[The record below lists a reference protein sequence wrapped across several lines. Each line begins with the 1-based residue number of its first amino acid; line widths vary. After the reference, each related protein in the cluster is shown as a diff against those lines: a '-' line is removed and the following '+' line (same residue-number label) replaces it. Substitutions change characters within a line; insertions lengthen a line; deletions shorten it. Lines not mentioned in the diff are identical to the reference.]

1 MSVLPVL
8 DIGMPSAILIGTST
22 NAVEVIVDLGFFMNH
37 KQNFKLLATSLAVI
51 TLAGCASLQPEA
63 LQDAAIVQQA
73 KAVKDQQASAVE
85 PINGPL
91 TLEEA
96 IARAIKYNAERQ
108 VRILEEAMAYGTL
121 DLANFDML
129 PKLMANAGYRNRD
142 TDLLTNLRAGPN
154 SPIIPGSTIS
164 SARQA
169 TTTDLSFTWSLLDFG
184 QSYYA
189 AKQSGDRVLIA
200 TERRRKALHNLVQDV
215 RTAYWRVVAAEK
227 LGQSIR
233 DTMAEAESALK
244 ASESA
249 EASAMRSPLEPLRF
263 QRQLLENL
271 RMLELVEHEL
281 SSARVELSTLAA
293 LPAGSNFSVVEPQ
306 AQINTQWL
314 DMNPA
319 DMELQAVVNNPDM
332 RESLYNARIARD
344 EAKKAIVKMF
354 PGVSFSYGTKTTND
368 EYIVNQRW
376 NEAGAQISFNLL
388 GVLSA
393 PTAKRLADMG
403 ISMADQRQ
411 VATQMAV
418 ISQVHIARLN
428 YANAAKQYMRADK
441 IAKVDGRMAEVVTAR
456 AKAESQSRQ
465 ESVAQQT
472 ASILSALRRY
482 QALSN
487 AQAAASRL
495 QATLGL
501 EPAVQAAQTMPLPE
515 VVQAV
520 QQSLKTWEAAE
531 LPKLPAGLSW

>member
-1 MSVLPVL
+1 M
-8 DIGMPSAILIGTST
+8 
-22 NAVEVIVDLGFFMNH
+22 
-37 KQNFKLLATSLAVI
+37 KQRLKISKSLAVASVTMAI
-51 TLAGCASLQPEA
+51 TGCANFQPEA
-63 LQDAAIVQQA
+63 LQHAAIVQQA
-73 KAVKDQQASAVE
+73 KVVKDQQAGSVE
-85 PINGPL
+85 SINGPL

-129 PKLMANAGYRNRD
+129 PKLMANAGYRDRD
-142 TDLLTNLRAGPN
+142 SDLLTKLRTVGSAGNPTPTN
-154 SPIIPGSTIS
+154 TIS

-215 RTAYWRVVAAEK
+215 RTVYWRVVAAEK

-281 SSARVELSTLAA
+281 SSARIELSTLAA
-293 LPAGSNFSVVEPQ
+293 LPAGSKFTVVEPQ
-306 AQINTQWL
+306 AQINTKWL

-319 DMELQAVVNNPDM
+319 EMELQAVVNNPDM
-332 RESLYNARIARD
+332 RESMYNARIARD

-354 PGVSFSYGTKTTND
+354 PGVSFSYGTRITND

-388 GVLSA
+388 GVLSV

-501 EPAVQAAQTMPLPE
+501 EPAVQAAQNMSLSE
-515 VVQAV
+515 VMQAV

>member
-1 MSVLPVL
+1 
-8 DIGMPSAILIGTST
+8 
-22 NAVEVIVDLGFFMNH
+22 MNH
-37 KQNFKLLATSLAVI
+37 KNNCKLLATSLAVL
-51 TLAGCASLQPEA
+51 TLAGCANLKPEA
-63 LQDAAIVQQA
+63 LQDADIVQQA
-73 KAVKDQQASAVE
+73 KAVKAQQAKTVE
-85 PINGPL
+85 PISGPL
-91 TLEEA
+91 SLEEA

-108 VRILEEAMAYGTL
+108 VRLMEEAMAYGTL

-129 PKLMANAGYRNRD
+129 PKLMANAGYRSRD
-142 TDLLTNLRAGPN
+142 SDLLTNLRAGPN
-154 SPIIPGSTIS
+154 SAIVPGTTLS
-164 SARQA
+164 SERSA

-227 LGQSIR
+227 LGQTVR
-233 DTMAEAESALK
+233 DTMQEAEAVLK
-244 ASESA
+244 ASEAA
-249 EASAMRSPLEPLRF
+249 ESSAMRSPMEPLRF

-271 RMLELVEHEL
+271 RLLELVEHEL

-293 LPAGSNFSVVEPQ
+293 LPAGSNFTVVEPP
-306 AQINTQWL
+306 AQIKTQWL
-314 DMNPA
+314 DMKPA
-319 DMELQAVVNNPDM
+319 DLELQAVVSNPDM
-332 RESLYNARIARD
+332 RESLYNARMARD
-344 EAKKAIVKMF
+344 EAKKAMLKMF
-354 PGVSFSYGTKTTND
+354 PGVSFSYGARTTDD

-376 NEAGAQISFNLL
+376 NEVGAQISFNLL

-393 PTAKRLADMG
+393 PTAKRMADMG

-418 ISQVHIARLN
+418 ISQVHIARLH
-428 YANAAKQYMRADK
+428 YANAAKQYLRADK
-441 IAKVDGRMAEVVTAR
+441 IARVDSRLAEVVSAR
-456 AKAESQSRQ
+456 AKAESQARQ
-465 ESVAQQT
+465 DSVSQQT

-501 EPAVQAAQTMPLPE
+501 EPAVLAAQTMPLPE

-520 QQSLKTWEAAE
+520 QQSLKTWEAGE
-531 LPKLPAGLSW
+531 LPKLPAGLAW

>member
-1 MSVLPVL
+1 
-8 DIGMPSAILIGTST
+8 
-22 NAVEVIVDLGFFMNH
+22 MNH
-37 KQNFKLLATSLAVI
+37 KQNFKLLATSLAVF
-51 TLAGCASLQPEA
+51 TLAGCANLKPEA
-63 LQDAAIVQQA
+63 LQDADIVKQA
-73 KAVKDQQASAVE
+73 QTVKGKQTAAVE
-85 PINGPL
+85 AINGPL
-91 TLEEA
+91 SLEEA
-96 IARAIKYNAERQ
+96 IARAVKYNAERQ
-108 VRILEEAMAYGTL
+108 VRIMEEAMAYGTL

-129 PKLMANAGYRNRD
+129 PKFMANAGYRSRD
-142 TDLLTNLRAGPN
+142 SDLLTKLRTVGTIGDPTPSN
-154 SPIIPGSTIS
+154 TIS

-189 AKQSGDRVLIA
+189 AKQSGDRVMIA

-227 LGQSIR
+227 LGQSVR
-233 DTMAEAESALK
+233 DTMQEAEAALK
-244 ASESA
+244 GSEAA
-249 EASAMRSPLEPLRF
+249 ESSAMRSPMEPLRF

-281 SSARVELSTLAA
+281 SSARVELATLAA
-293 LPAGSNFSVVEPQ
+293 LPSGSNFTVVEPQ
-306 AQINTQWL
+306 AQINTKWL

-344 EAKKAIVKMF
+344 EAKRAMLKMF
-354 PGVSFSYGTKTTND
+354 PGITFSYGNRTTND

-376 NEAGAQISFNLL
+376 NEAGAQISFNLM
-388 GVLSA
+388 GILSA

-441 IAKVDGRMAEVVTAR
+441 IARVDSRMAEVVNAR

-465 ESVAQQT
+465 DSVAQQT

-501 EPAVQAAQTMPLPE
+501 EPVVMAAEGKPLPE

-520 QQSLKTWEAAE
+520 QQSLKNWEAGE

>member
-1 MSVLPVL
+1 MRKSLNPF
-8 DIGMPSAILIGTST
+8 
-22 NAVEVIVDLGFFMNH
+22 N
-37 KQNFKLLATSLAVI
+37 KLATSLAVI
-51 TLAGCASLQPEA
+51 VLTGCANLQPES
-63 LQDAAIVQQA
+63 LQNSVIVEQA
-73 KAVKDQQASAVE
+73 KTVKAQQSMAVE
-85 PINGPL
+85 PVNGPL

-108 VRILEEAMAYGTL
+108 VRIMEEAMAYGTL

-129 PKLMANAGYRNRD
+129 PKFMANAGYRSRD
-142 TDLLTNLRAGPN
+142 SDLLTNLRAGPN
-154 SPIIPGSTIS
+154 SPITPGSTLS
-164 SARQA
+164 SSRQA

-189 AKQSGDRVLIA
+189 AKQSGDRVMIA

-215 RTAYWRVVAAEK
+215 RTTYWRVVAAEK
-227 LGQSIR
+227 LGQSVR
-233 DTMAEAESALK
+233 DTMQEAEAALK
-244 ASESA
+244 GSEAA
-249 EASAMRSPLEPLRF
+249 ESSAMRSPMEPLRF

-281 SSARVELSTLAA
+281 SSARVELATLAA
-293 LPAGSNFSVVEPQ
+293 LPSGSNFTVVEPQ
-306 AQINTQWL
+306 AQINTKWL
-314 DMNPA
+314 HMKPA

-344 EAKKAIVKMF
+344 EAKRVMLKMF
-354 PGVSFSYGTKTTND
+354 PGITFSYGNRTTND

-376 NEAGAQISFNLL
+376 NEVGAQISFNLM
-388 GVLSA
+388 GIMSA
-393 PTAKRLADMG
+393 PIAKRLADMG
-403 ISMADQRQ
+403 IAMANQRQ

-441 IAKVDGRMAEVVTAR
+441 IARVDNRMAEVVSAR

-465 ESVAQQT
+465 DSVAQQT

-501 EPAVQAAQTMPLPE
+501 EPVVQAAEGKPLAE

-520 QQSLKTWEAAE
+520 KQSLKTWEAGE

>member
-1 MSVLPVL
+1 
-8 DIGMPSAILIGTST
+8 
-22 NAVEVIVDLGFFMNH
+22 
-37 KQNFKLLATSLAVI
+37 
-51 TLAGCASLQPEA
+51 
-63 LQDAAIVQQA
+63 
-73 KAVKDQQASAVE
+73 
-85 PINGPL
+85 
-91 TLEEA
+91 
-96 IARAIKYNAERQ
+96 
-108 VRILEEAMAYGTL
+108 
-121 DLANFDML
+121 
-129 PKLMANAGYRNRD
+129 
-142 TDLLTNLRAGPN
+142 
-154 SPIIPGSTIS
+154 
-164 SARQA
+164 
-169 TTTDLSFTWSLLDFG
+169 
-184 QSYYA
+184 
-189 AKQSGDRVLIA
+189 
-200 TERRRKALHNLVQDV
+200 
-215 RTAYWRVVAAEK
+215 
-227 LGQSIR
+227 
-233 DTMAEAESALK
+233 
-244 ASESA
+244 
-249 EASAMRSPLEPLRF
+249 
-263 QRQLLENL
+263 
-271 RMLELVEHEL
+271 MLELVEHEL
-281 SSARVELSTLAA
+281 SSARVELATLAA
-293 LPAGSNFSVVEPQ
+293 LPSGSNFTVVEPQ
-306 AQINTQWL
+306 AQVNTKWL

-344 EAKKAIVKMF
+344 EAKKAITKMF
-354 PGVSFSYGTKTTND
+354 PGVSFSYGTKGTND

-388 GVLSA
+388 GILSA

-441 IAKVDGRMAEVVTAR
+441 IARVDNRMAEVVASR

-501 EPAVQAAQTMPLPE
+501 EPVLQAAEGKPLPE

-520 QQSLKTWEAAE
+520 QQSLKTWEAGE

>member
-1 MSVLPVL
+1 
-8 DIGMPSAILIGTST
+8 
-22 NAVEVIVDLGFFMNH
+22 MNH
-37 KQNFKLLATSLAVI
+37 KQNFKLLATSLAVF
-51 TLAGCASLQPEA
+51 TLAGCANLKPET
-63 LQDAAIVQQA
+63 LQDADLVQQA
-73 KAVKDQQASAVE
+73 KAVKVKQDSVVE

-91 TLEEA
+91 SLEEA
-96 IARAIKYNAERQ
+96 IARSIKYNAERQ
-108 VRILEEAMAYGTL
+108 VRIMEEAMAYGTL

-129 PKLMANAGYRNRD
+129 PKLVANAGYRSRD

-154 SPIIPGSTIS
+154 SPITPGSTIS
-164 SARQA
+164 SSRQA

-184 QSYYA
+184 QSYYT

-227 LGQSIR
+227 LGQSVR
-233 DTMAEAESALK
+233 DTIQEAEAALNGSEAAES
-244 ASESA
+244 
-249 EASAMRSPLEPLRF
+249 SAMRSPLEPLRF

-281 SSARVELSTLAA
+281 SSARIELATLAA
-293 LPAGSNFSVVEPQ
+293 LPAGSNFTVVEPQ
-306 AQINTQWL
+306 TQINTKWL
-314 DMNPA
+314 DINPA

-332 RESLYNARIARD
+332 RESLYNARVASD
-344 EAKKAIVKMF
+344 EAKKAITKMF
-354 PGVSFSYGTKTTND
+354 PGVSFSYGTKGTND
-368 EYIVNQRW
+368 EYIVNQHW

-388 GVLSA
+388 GILSA

-403 ISMADQRQ
+403 IAMADQRQ

-441 IAKVDGRMAEVVTAR
+441 IARVDNRMAEVVTAR

-465 ESVAQQT
+465 DSVAQQT

-501 EPAVQAAQTMPLPE
+501 EPVVMSAEGKPLPE

-520 QQSLKTWEAAE
+520 QQSLKNWEAGE

>member
-1 MSVLPVL
+1 M
-8 DIGMPSAILIGTST
+8 
-22 NAVEVIVDLGFFMNH
+22 
-37 KQNFKLLATSLAVI
+37 
-51 TLAGCASLQPEA
+51 
-63 LQDAAIVQQA
+63 
-73 KAVKDQQASAVE
+73 
-85 PINGPL
+85 
-91 TLEEA
+91 
-96 IARAIKYNAERQ
+96 
-108 VRILEEAMAYGTL
+108 
-121 DLANFDML
+121 
-129 PKLMANAGYRNRD
+129 
-142 TDLLTNLRAGPN
+142 
-154 SPIIPGSTIS
+154 
-164 SARQA
+164 
-169 TTTDLSFTWSLLDFG
+169 
-184 QSYYA
+184 
-189 AKQSGDRVLIA
+189 LIA

-227 LGQSIR
+227 LGQSVR
-233 DTMAEAESALK
+233 DTMQEAEAALK
-244 ASESA
+244 GSEAA
-249 EASAMRSPLEPLRF
+249 ESSAMRSPMEPLRF

-281 SSARVELSTLAA
+281 SSARVELATLAA
-293 LPAGSNFSVVEPQ
+293 LPSGSNFTVVEPQ
-306 AQINTQWL
+306 AQINTKWL
-314 DMNPA
+314 EMNPA

-332 RESLYNARIARD
+332 RESLYNARIAHD
-344 EAKKAIVKMF
+344 EAKKAMLKMF
-354 PGVSFSYGTKTTND
+354 PGISFSYGNKTTND

-376 NEAGAQISFNLL
+376 NEAGAQISFNLM
-388 GVLSA
+388 GILSA
-393 PTAKRLADMG
+393 PIAKRLADMG

-441 IAKVDGRMAEVVTAR
+441 IARVDNRMAEVVASR

-501 EPAVQAAQTMPLPE
+501 EPVLQAAEGKPLPE

-520 QQSLKTWEAAE
+520 QQSLKTWEAGE

>member
-1 MSVLPVL
+1 MTLVEFNDASHIKMNTLA
-8 DIGMPSAILIGTST
+8 IFMTNHSAW
-22 NAVEVIVDLGFFMNH
+22 
-37 KQNFKLLATSLAVI
+37 FKTLAVASAVMVM
-51 TLAGCASLQPEA
+51 AGCANFQPEA
-63 LQDAAIVQQA
+63 LQDADIAQQA
-73 KAVKDQQASAVE
+73 KAIHGQQSSSME
-85 PINGPL
+85 PIQGPL

-96 IARAIKYNAERQ
+96 IARAVKYNAERQ
-108 VRILEEAMAYGTL
+108 VRIMEEAMAHGTL
-121 DLANFDML
+121 DMANFDLL
-129 PKLMANAGYRNRD
+129 PKLIANAGYRARD
-142 TDLLTNLRAGPN
+142 SDLLTNLRAGPN
-154 SPIIPGSTIS
+154 SPITPGTSIS

-184 QSYYA
+184 QSYYN

-200 TERRRKALHNLVQDV
+200 TERRRKALHNLVQEV
-215 RTAYWRVVAAEK
+215 RTAYWRVVASER

-233 DTMAEAESALK
+233 DTIREAEETLN
-244 ASESA
+244 ASEAA
-249 EASAMRSPLEPLRF
+249 ELSAMRSPLEPLRF

-281 SSARVELSTLAA
+281 SSARVELATLAA
-293 LPAGSNFSVVEPQ
+293 LPAGSDFTVVEPQ
-306 AQINTQWL
+306 AQVNTKWL
-314 DMNPA
+314 DVSPG
-319 DMELQAVVNNPDM
+319 DMELQAVLNNPDM

-354 PGVSFSYGTKTTND
+354 PGLSFSYGAKATTD
-368 EYIVNQRW
+368 DYIVNQRW

-388 GVLSA
+388 GLLGA
-393 PTAKRLADMG
+393 PTAKRLAEMG
-403 ISMADQRQ
+403 VSMADQRQ

-428 YANAAKQYMRADK
+428 YANAAKQYVRADK
-441 IAKVDGRMAEVVTAR
+441 IAKVDSRMTEVVSAR
-456 AKAESQSRQ
+456 AKAESQSQQ
-465 ESVAQQT
+465 EKVAQQT

-501 EPAVQAAQTMPLPE
+501 EPAVAAAQTMPLPE

-520 QQSLKTWEAAE
+520 DHSLKTWEAGE
-531 LPKLPAGLSW
+531 LPKLPAGLTW

>member
-1 MSVLPVL
+1 
-8 DIGMPSAILIGTST
+8 
-22 NAVEVIVDLGFFMNH
+22 MNH
-37 KQNFKLLATSLAVI
+37 KQNFKLLATSLAVF
-51 TLAGCASLQPEA
+51 TLAGCANLKPEA
-63 LQDAAIVQQA
+63 LQDADIVKQA
-73 KAVKDQQASAVE
+73 QTVKGKQTAAVE
-85 PINGPL
+85 AINGPL

-96 IARAIKYNAERQ
+96 IARAIKFNAERQ
-108 VRILEEAMAYGTL
+108 VRIMEEAMAYGTL

-129 PKLMANAGYRNRD
+129 PKLMANAGYRSRD
-142 TDLLTNLRAGPN
+142 SDLLTNLRAGPN
-154 SPIIPGSTIS
+154 SPITPGSTLS
-164 SARQA
+164 SSRQA

-227 LGQSIR
+227 LGQSVR
-233 DTMAEAESALK
+233 DTMQEAEAALK
-244 ASESA
+244 GSEAA
-249 EASAMRSPLEPLRF
+249 ESSAMRSPLDSLRF

-281 SSARVELSTLAA
+281 SSARVELATLAA
-293 LPAGSNFSVVEPQ
+293 LPSGSNFTVVEPQ
-306 AQINTQWL
+306 AQINTKWL

-344 EAKKAIVKMF
+344 EAKKAMLKMF
-354 PGVSFSYGTKTTND
+354 PGISFSYGNKTTND

-376 NEAGAQISFNLL
+376 NEAGAQISFNLM
-388 GVLSA
+388 GILSA
-393 PTAKRLADMG
+393 PIAKRLADMG

-441 IAKVDGRMAEVVTAR
+441 IARVDNRMAEVVASR

-501 EPAVQAAQTMPLPE
+501 EPVLQAAEGKPLPE

-520 QQSLKTWEAAE
+520 QQSLKTWEAGE

>member
-1 MSVLPVL
+1 MRKLSATFKILGISATVLGV
-8 DIGMPSAILIGTST
+8 
-22 NAVEVIVDLGFFMNH
+22 
-37 KQNFKLLATSLAVI
+37 
-51 TLAGCASLQPEA
+51 AGCANLNLEA
-63 LQDAAIVQQA
+63 LQSTEIVQQA
-73 KAVKDQQASAVE
+73 KAVKNTRANEVE

-108 VRILEEAMAYGTL
+108 VRMLEEAMAYGAM
-121 DLANFDML
+121 DMANFDLL
-129 PKLMANAGYRNRD
+129 PKLMTNAGYRSRD

-154 SPIIPGSTIS
+154 SPIIPGSTLS

-215 RTAYWRVVAAEK
+215 RTTYWRVVAAEK
-227 LGQSIR
+227 LSQSIR
-233 DTMAEAESALK
+233 DTVAEAEAVLK

-271 RMLELVEHEL
+271 RMLEMVEHEL
-281 SSARVELSTLAA
+281 SSARVELASLAA
-293 LPAGSNFSVVEPQ
+293 LPPGTNLIVVEPQ
-306 AQINTQWL
+306 IQINTKWL
-314 DMNPA
+314 EINPA
-319 DMELQAVVNNPDM
+319 DMELQAMVNNPDM
-332 RESLYNARIARD
+332 RESMYNVRIARD

-354 PGVSFSYGTKTTND
+354 PGVSFSYGNKTTND

-388 GVLSA
+388 GLLTA
-393 PTAKRLADMG
+393 PTAKRLAELG
-403 ISMADQRQ
+403 VSTADQRQ
-411 VATQMAV
+411 VAAQMAV

-428 YANAAKQYMRADK
+428 YANASKQYERADK
-441 IAKVDGRMAEVVTAR
+441 IAKVDGRLAEVVTAR

-465 ESVAQQT
+465 DSVSQQT
-472 ASILSALRRY
+472 ASILSDLRRY

-487 AQAAASRL
+487 AQTAAARL

-501 EPAVQAAQTMPLPE
+501 EADVQAAEGKPLAE

-520 QQSLKTWEAAE
+520 KQSLKTWEAGE
-531 LPKLPAGLSW
+531 LPKLPAGVSW

>member
-1 MSVLPVL
+1 
-8 DIGMPSAILIGTST
+8 
-22 NAVEVIVDLGFFMNH
+22 MNH
-37 KQNFKLLATSLAVI
+37 KKNFKLLATSLAVF
-51 TLAGCASLQPEA
+51 TLAGCANLKPEA
-63 LQDAAIVQQA
+63 LQDADIVKQA
-73 KAVKDQQASAVE
+73 QTVKGKQTAAVE
-85 PINGPL
+85 AINGPL
-91 TLEEA
+91 SLEEA
-96 IARAIKYNAERQ
+96 IARAVKYNAERQ
-108 VRILEEAMAYGTL
+108 VRIMEEAMAYGTL

-129 PKLMANAGYRNRD
+129 PKFMANAGYRSRD
-142 TDLLTNLRAGPN
+142 SDLLTNLRAGPN
-154 SPIIPGSTIS
+154 SPITPGSTLS
-164 SARQA
+164 SSRQA

-189 AKQSGDRVLIA
+189 AKQSGDRVMIA

-227 LGQSIR
+227 LGQSVR
-233 DTMAEAESALK
+233 DTMQEAEAALK
-244 ASESA
+244 GSEAA
-249 EASAMRSPLEPLRF
+249 ESSAMRSPLEPLRF

-281 SSARVELSTLAA
+281 SSARVELATLAA
-293 LPAGSNFSVVEPQ
+293 LPSGSNFTVVEPQ
-306 AQINTQWL
+306 AQINTKWL

-344 EAKKAIVKMF
+344 EAKRAMLKMF
-354 PGVSFSYGTKTTND
+354 PGITFSYGNRTTND

-376 NEAGAQISFNLL
+376 NEAGAQISFNLM
-388 GVLSA
+388 GILSA

-441 IAKVDGRMAEVVTAR
+441 IARVDNRMAEVVTAR

-465 ESVAQQT
+465 DSVAQQT

-501 EPAVQAAQTMPLPE
+501 EPVVQAAEGKPLAE

-520 QQSLKTWEAAE
+520 QQSLKTWEAGE

>member
-1 MSVLPVL
+1 
-8 DIGMPSAILIGTST
+8 
-22 NAVEVIVDLGFFMNH
+22 MNH
-37 KQNFKLLATSLAVI
+37 KQNFKLLATTLAVI
-51 TLAGCASLQPEA
+51 TLAGCANLKPEA

-73 KAVKDQQASAVE
+73 KNVKEQQASAVE
-85 PINGPL
+85 PISGPL

-108 VRILEEAMAYGTL
+108 VRILEEAMAYGTM

-142 TDLLTNLRAGPN
+142 NDLLTRLRTVGT
-154 SPIIPGSTIS
+154 SGDPIPTNTIS

-233 DTMAEAESALK
+233 DTMSEAESALK

-293 LPAGSNFSVVEPQ
+293 LPAGSSFTVVEPQ
-306 AQINTQWL
+306 AQINTKWL

-354 PGVSFSYGTKTTND
+354 PGVSFSYGARTTND

-376 NEAGAQISFNLL
+376 NEVGAQLSFNLL

-501 EPAVQAAQTMPLPE
+501 EPAVQAAQSMPLPE

-520 QQSLKTWEAAE
+520 QKSLKTWEAAE

>member
-1 MSVLPVL
+1 
-8 DIGMPSAILIGTST
+8 
-22 NAVEVIVDLGFFMNH
+22 MNH
-37 KQNFKLLATSLAVI
+37 KKNFKLLATSLAVF
-51 TLAGCASLQPEA
+51 TLAGCANLKPEA
-63 LQDAAIVQQA
+63 LQDADIVKQA
-73 KAVKDQQASAVE
+73 QTVKGKQTAAVE
-85 PINGPL
+85 AINGPL
-91 TLEEA
+91 SLEEA
-96 IARAIKYNAERQ
+96 IARAVKYNAERQ
-108 VRILEEAMAYGTL
+108 VRIMEEAMAYGTL

-129 PKLMANAGYRNRD
+129 PKFMANAGYRSRD
-142 TDLLTNLRAGPN
+142 SDLLTNLRAGPN
-154 SPIIPGSTIS
+154 SPITPGSTLS
-164 SARQA
+164 SSRQA

-189 AKQSGDRVLIA
+189 AKQSGDRVMIA

-227 LGQSIR
+227 LGQSVR
-233 DTMAEAESALK
+233 DTMQEAEAALK
-244 ASESA
+244 GSEAA
-249 EASAMRSPLEPLRF
+249 ESSAMRSPLEPLRF

-281 SSARVELSTLAA
+281 SSARVELATLAA
-293 LPAGSNFSVVEPQ
+293 LPSGSNFTVVEPQ
-306 AQINTQWL
+306 AQINTKWL

-344 EAKKAIVKMF
+344 EAKRAMLKMF
-354 PGVSFSYGTKTTND
+354 PGITFSYGNRTTND

-376 NEAGAQISFNLL
+376 NEAGAQISFNLM
-388 GVLSA
+388 GILSA

-428 YANAAKQYMRADK
+428 YANAAKQYMRSDK
-441 IAKVDGRMAEVVTAR
+441 IARVDSRMAEVVTAR

-465 ESVAQQT
+465 DSVAQQT

-501 EPAVQAAQTMPLPE
+501 EPVVMAAEGKPLPE

-520 QQSLKTWEAAE
+520 QQSLKNWEAGE

>member
-1 MSVLPVL
+1 
-8 DIGMPSAILIGTST
+8 
-22 NAVEVIVDLGFFMNH
+22 MNH
-37 KQNFKLLATSLAVI
+37 KQNFKLLATTLAVI
-51 TLAGCASLQPEA
+51 TLAGCANLKPEA

-73 KAVKDQQASAVE
+73 KTVKEQQASAVE
-85 PINGPL
+85 PISGPL

-108 VRILEEAMAYGTL
+108 VRILEEAMAYGTM

-142 TDLLTNLRAGPN
+142 SDLLTNLRAGPN

-233 DTMAEAESALK
+233 DTMTEAESALK

-293 LPAGSNFSVVEPQ
+293 LPAGSSFTVVEPQ
-306 AQINTQWL
+306 AQINTKWL

-354 PGVSFSYGTKTTND
+354 PGVSFSYGARTTND

-376 NEAGAQISFNLL
+376 NEVGAQLSFNLL

-501 EPAVQAAQTMPLPE
+501 EPAVQAAQSMPLPE

-520 QQSLKTWEAAE
+520 QKSLKTWEAAE

>member
-1 MSVLPVL
+1 MRNLSATIKILGISATVL
-8 DIGMPSAILIGTST
+8 GM
-22 NAVEVIVDLGFFMNH
+22 
-37 KQNFKLLATSLAVI
+37 
-51 TLAGCASLQPEA
+51 AGCASLNLEA
-63 LQDAAIVQQA
+63 LKSTEIVRQA
-73 KAVKDQQASAVE
+73 KAVKDTRTNEVE

-96 IARAIKYNAERQ
+96 IARAVKYNAERQ
-108 VRILEEAMAYGTL
+108 VRMLEEAMAYGTM
-121 DLANFDML
+121 DMANFDLL
-129 PKLMANAGYRNRD
+129 PKLMTNAGYRSRD

-154 SPIIPGSTIS
+154 SPIIPGSTLS

-189 AKQSGDRVLIA
+189 AKQSGDRVQIA

-233 DTMAEAESALK
+233 DTVAEAEAVLK

-271 RMLELVEHEL
+271 RMLEMVEQEL
-281 SSARVELSTLAA
+281 SSARVELANLAA
-293 LPAGSNFSVVEPQ
+293 LPAGTNLVVVEPQ
-306 AQINTQWL
+306 SQINTKWL
-314 DMNPA
+314 DINPA
-319 DMELQAVVNNPDM
+319 DMELQAIVNNPDM

-344 EAKKAIVKMF
+344 EAKKAITKLF
-354 PGVSFSYGTKTTND
+354 PGISYSYGNKSTND

-376 NEAGAQISFNLL
+376 NEVGAQISFNLL
-388 GVLSA
+388 GLLSA
-393 PTAKRLADMG
+393 PTAQKLADMG
-403 ISMADQRQ
+403 VSIADQRQ

-428 YANAAKQYMRADK
+428 YANAAKQYMRAEK
-441 IAKVDGRMAEVVTAR
+441 IAKVDARLSEVITAR
-456 AKAESQSRQ
+456 AKAETQSRQ
-465 ESVAQQT
+465 DSVAQQT
-472 ASILSALRRY
+472 TSILSELRRY

-487 AQAAASRL
+487 AQAAAARL

-501 EPAVQAAQTMPLPE
+501 ESEVQVTDGKPLAD

-520 QQSLKTWEAAE
+520 TQSLKAWEAGE
-531 LPKLPAGLSW
+531 LPKLPAGLTW

>member
-1 MSVLPVL
+1 
-8 DIGMPSAILIGTST
+8 
-22 NAVEVIVDLGFFMNH
+22 MNH

-51 TLAGCASLQPEA
+51 TLAGCANLQPEA

-142 TDLLTNLRAGPN
+142 SDLLTKLRTVGASGDPTPTN
-154 SPIIPGSTIS
+154 TIS
-164 SARQA
+164 SARSA

-233 DTMAEAESALK
+233 DTMDEAEATLK

-293 LPAGSNFSVVEPQ
+293 LPAGSSFTVVEPQ
-306 AQINTQWL
+306 AQINTKWL

-354 PGVSFSYGTKTTND
+354 PGVSFSYGTRTTND

>member
-1 MSVLPVL
+1 
-8 DIGMPSAILIGTST
+8 
-22 NAVEVIVDLGFFMNH
+22 MNH
-37 KQNFKLLATSLAVI
+37 KQNFKLLATSLAVF
-51 TLAGCASLQPEA
+51 TLAGCANLKPEA
-63 LQDAAIVQQA
+63 LQDADIVKQA
-73 KAVKDQQASAVE
+73 QTVKGKQTAAVE
-85 PINGPL
+85 AINGPL
-91 TLEEA
+91 SLEEA
-96 IARAIKYNAERQ
+96 IARAVKYNAERQ
-108 VRILEEAMAYGTL
+108 VRIMEEAMAYGTL

-129 PKLMANAGYRNRD
+129 PKFMANAGYRSRD
-142 TDLLTNLRAGPN
+142 SDLLTNLRAGPN
-154 SPIIPGSTIS
+154 SPITPGSTLS
-164 SARQA
+164 SSRQA

-227 LGQSIR
+227 LGQSVR
-233 DTMAEAESALK
+233 DTMQEAEAALNGSEAAES
-244 ASESA
+244 
-249 EASAMRSPLEPLRF
+249 SAMRSPLEPLRF

-281 SSARVELSTLAA
+281 SSARIELATLAA
-293 LPAGSNFSVVEPQ
+293 LPAGSNFTVVEPQ
-306 AQINTQWL
+306 TQINTKWL
-314 DMNPA
+314 DINPA

-332 RESLYNARIARD
+332 RESLYNARVARD
-344 EAKKAIVKMF
+344 EAKKAITKMF
-354 PGVSFSYGTKTTND
+354 PGVSFSYGTKGTND

-388 GVLSA
+388 GILSA

-441 IAKVDGRMAEVVTAR
+441 IARVDSRMAEVVNAR

-465 ESVAQQT
+465 DSVAQQT

-501 EPAVQAAQTMPLPE
+501 EPVVQAAEGKPLAD

-520 QQSLKTWEAAE
+520 QQSLKTWEAGE

>member
-1 MSVLPVL
+1 
-8 DIGMPSAILIGTST
+8 
-22 NAVEVIVDLGFFMNH
+22 MNH
-37 KQNFKLLATSLAVI
+37 KKNFKLLATSLAVF
-51 TLAGCASLQPEA
+51 TLAGCATLKPKA
-63 LQDAAIVQQA
+63 LQDGDIAQQA
-73 KAVKDQQASAVE
+73 KAVKDQQASAID
-85 PINGPL
+85 PLNGPL
-91 TLEEA
+91 SLEEA

-108 VRILEEAMAYGTL
+108 VRIMEEAMAYGTL

-129 PKLMANAGYRNRD
+129 PKLMANAGYRSRD
-142 TDLLTNLRAGPN
+142 SDLLTNLRAGPD
-154 SPIIPGSTIS
+154 SPITPGTVIS
-164 SARQA
+164 SARKAA
-169 TTTDLSFTWSLLDFG
+169 TADLSFTWSLLDFG

-233 DTMAEAESALK
+233 NTMQEAETALK
-244 ASESA
+244 ASEAA
-249 EASAMRSPLEPLRF
+249 ESSAMRSPLEPLRF

-281 SSARVELSTLAA
+281 SFARVELSTLAA
-293 LPAGSNFSVVEPQ
+293 LPSGSNFTVVEPQ
-306 AQINTQWL
+306 AQINTKWL

-319 DMELQAVVNNPDM
+319 DMELQAMVNNPDM

-344 EAKKAIVKMF
+344 EAKRAILKMF
-354 PGVSFSYGTKTTND
+354 PGLSFSYGAKVTDD

-376 NEAGAQISFNLL
+376 TEAGAQISFNLL
-388 GVLSA
+388 SILSA
-393 PTAKRLADMG
+393 PTSKRLADAG

-441 IAKVDGRMAEVVTAR
+441 IARVDNRMAEVVSAR
-456 AKAESQSRQ
+456 AQAESQSQQ

-501 EPAVQAAQTMPLPE
+501 EPVVLAAEGKPLAE

-520 QQSLKTWEAAE
+520 QQSLKNWEAAE

>member
-1 MSVLPVL
+1 
-8 DIGMPSAILIGTST
+8 
-22 NAVEVIVDLGFFMNH
+22 MNH
-37 KQNFKLLATSLAVI
+37 KQNFKLLATSLAVF
-51 TLAGCASLQPEA
+51 TLAGCANLKPEA
-63 LQDAAIVQQA
+63 LQDADIVKQA
-73 KAVKDQQASAVE
+73 QTVKGKQTAAVE
-85 PINGPL
+85 AINGPL
-91 TLEEA
+91 SLEEA
-96 IARAIKYNAERQ
+96 IARAVKYNAERQ
-108 VRILEEAMAYGTL
+108 VRIMEEAMAYGTL

-129 PKLMANAGYRNRD
+129 PKFMANAGYRSRD
-142 TDLLTNLRAGPN
+142 SDLLTNLRAGPN
-154 SPIIPGSTIS
+154 SPITPGSTLS
-164 SARQA
+164 SSRQA

-189 AKQSGDRVLIA
+189 AKQSGDRVMIA

-227 LGQSIR
+227 LGQSVR
-233 DTMAEAESALK
+233 DTMQEAEAALK
-244 ASESA
+244 GSEAA
-249 EASAMRSPLEPLRF
+249 ESSAMRSPMEPLRF

-281 SSARVELSTLAA
+281 SSARVELATLAA
-293 LPAGSNFSVVEPQ
+293 LPSGSNFTVVEPQ
-306 AQINTQWL
+306 AQINTKWL

-344 EAKKAIVKMF
+344 EAKRAMLKMF
-354 PGVSFSYGTKTTND
+354 PGITFSYGNRTTND

-376 NEAGAQISFNLL
+376 NEAGAQISFNLM
-388 GVLSA
+388 GILSA

-441 IAKVDGRMAEVVTAR
+441 IARVDSRMAEVVNAR

-465 ESVAQQT
+465 DSVAQQT

-501 EPAVQAAQTMPLPE
+501 EPVVMAAEGKPLPE

-520 QQSLKTWEAAE
+520 QQSLKNWEAGE

>member
-1 MSVLPVL
+1 
-8 DIGMPSAILIGTST
+8 
-22 NAVEVIVDLGFFMNH
+22 MNH
-37 KQNFKLLATSLAVI
+37 KQNFKLLATTLAVI
-51 TLAGCASLQPEA
+51 TLAGCANLKPEA

-73 KAVKDQQASAVE
+73 KNVKEQQASAVE
-85 PINGPL
+85 PISGPL

-108 VRILEEAMAYGTL
+108 VRILEEAMAYGTM

-142 TDLLTNLRAGPN
+142 NDLLTRLRTVGT
-154 SPIIPGSTIS
+154 SGDPIPTNTIS

-233 DTMAEAESALK
+233 DTMSEAESALK

-293 LPAGSNFSVVEPQ
+293 LPAGSSFTVVEPQ
-306 AQINTQWL
+306 AQINTKWL

-354 PGVSFSYGTKTTND
+354 PGVSFSYGARTTND

-376 NEAGAQISFNLL
+376 NEVGAQLSFNLL

-501 EPAVQAAQTMPLPE
+501 EPAVNAAQTMPLPE

-520 QQSLKTWEAAE
+520 QKSLKTWEAAE

>member
-1 MSVLPVL
+1 
-8 DIGMPSAILIGTST
+8 
-22 NAVEVIVDLGFFMNH
+22 MNH
-37 KQNFKLLATSLAVI
+37 KQNFKLLATSLAVF
-51 TLAGCASLQPEA
+51 TLAGCANLKPEA
-63 LQDAAIVQQA
+63 LQDADIVKQA
-73 KAVKDQQASAVE
+73 QTVKGKQTAAVE
-85 PINGPL
+85 AINGPL
-91 TLEEA
+91 SLEEA
-96 IARAIKYNAERQ
+96 IARAVKYNAERQ
-108 VRILEEAMAYGTL
+108 VRIMEEAMAYGTL

-129 PKLMANAGYRNRD
+129 PKFMANAGYRSRD
-142 TDLLTNLRAGPN
+142 SDLLTNLRAGPN
-154 SPIIPGSTIS
+154 SPITPGSTLS
-164 SARQA
+164 SSRQA

-189 AKQSGDRVLIA
+189 AKQSGDRVMIA

-227 LGQSIR
+227 LGQSVR
-233 DTMAEAESALK
+233 DTMQEAEAALK
-244 ASESA
+244 GSEAA
-249 EASAMRSPLEPLRF
+249 ESSAMRSPMEPLRF

-281 SSARVELSTLAA
+281 SSARVELATLAA
-293 LPAGSNFSVVEPQ
+293 LPSGSNFTVVEPQ
-306 AQINTQWL
+306 ALINTKWL

-344 EAKKAIVKMF
+344 EAKRAMLKMF
-354 PGVSFSYGTKTTND
+354 PGITFSYGNRTTND

-376 NEAGAQISFNLL
+376 NEAGAQISFNLM
-388 GVLSA
+388 GILSA

-441 IAKVDGRMAEVVTAR
+441 IARVDSRMAEVVNAR

-465 ESVAQQT
+465 DSVAQQT

-501 EPAVQAAQTMPLPE
+501 EPVVMAAEGKPLPE

-520 QQSLKTWEAAE
+520 QQSLKNWEAGE

>member
-1 MSVLPVL
+1 
-8 DIGMPSAILIGTST
+8 
-22 NAVEVIVDLGFFMNH
+22 
-37 KQNFKLLATSLAVI
+37 
-51 TLAGCASLQPEA
+51 
-63 LQDAAIVQQA
+63 
-73 KAVKDQQASAVE
+73 
-85 PINGPL
+85 
-91 TLEEA
+91 
-96 IARAIKYNAERQ
+96 
-108 VRILEEAMAYGTL
+108 
-121 DLANFDML
+121 
-129 PKLMANAGYRNRD
+129 
-142 TDLLTNLRAGPN
+142 
-154 SPIIPGSTIS
+154 
-164 SARQA
+164 
-169 TTTDLSFTWSLLDFG
+169 
-184 QSYYA
+184 
-189 AKQSGDRVLIA
+189 
-200 TERRRKALHNLVQDV
+200 
-215 RTAYWRVVAAEK
+215 
-227 LGQSIR
+227 
-233 DTMAEAESALK
+233 
-244 ASESA
+244 
-249 EASAMRSPLEPLRF
+249 
-263 QRQLLENL
+263 
-271 RMLELVEHEL
+271 
-281 SSARVELSTLAA
+281 VELSTLVA
-293 LPAGSNFSVVEPQ
+293 LPAGSSFTVVEPQ
-306 AQINTQWL
+306 AQINTKWL

-354 PGVSFSYGTKTTND
+354 PGVSFSYGARTTND

-376 NEAGAQISFNLL
+376 NEVGAQLSFNLL

-501 EPAVQAAQTMPLPE
+501 EPAVQAAQSMPLPE

-520 QQSLKTWEAAE
+520 QKSLKTWEAAE

>member
-1 MSVLPVL
+1 M
-8 DIGMPSAILIGTST
+8 IHKST
-22 NAVEVIVDLGFFMNH
+22 A
-37 KQNFKLLATSLAVI
+37 FK
-51 TLAGCASLQPEA
+51 TLAISATVFSMVGCANLNLASLQSA
-63 LQDAAIVQQA
+63 DIVRQA
-73 KAVKDQQASAVE
+73 KTVKETLASEVE
-85 PINGPL
+85 PVNGPL
-91 TLEEA
+91 SLEEA

-108 VRILEEAMAYGTL
+108 VRMLEEAMAYGTM
-121 DLANFDML
+121 DMANFDML
-129 PKLMANAGYRNRD
+129 PKLMANAGYRSRD

-154 SPIIPGSTIS
+154 SPIIPGSTLS

-189 AKQSGDRVLIA
+189 AKQSGDRVMIA

-215 RTAYWRVVAAEK
+215 RTTYWRVVAAEK

-233 DTMAEAESALK
+233 DTVAEAEAVLK

-249 EASAMRSPLEPLRF
+249 ESSAMRSPLEPLRF

-281 SSARVELSTLAA
+281 SSARVELATLAA
-293 LPAGSNFSVVEPQ
+293 LPPGTNLVVVEPK
-306 AQINTQWL
+306 AQIDTKWL
-314 DMNPA
+314 DINLA
-319 DMELQAVVNNPDM
+319 DMELQAMVNNPDM
-332 RESLYNARIARD
+332 RESIYNVRIARD

-354 PGVSFSYGTKTTND
+354 PGISFSYGNKSSND

-388 GVLSA
+388 GLLTA
-393 PTAKRLADMG
+393 PTAKRLAELG
-403 ISMADQRQ
+403 VSTADQRQ

-428 YANAAKQYMRADK
+428 YANAAKQFVRADK
-441 IAKVDGRMAEVVTAR
+441 IAKVDGRLAEVVTAR

-465 ESVAQQT
+465 DSVAQQT
-472 ASILSALRRY
+472 ASILSELRRY

-487 AQAAASRL
+487 AQAAAARL

-501 EPAVQAAQTMPLPE
+501 ETEVQVAAGQPLAE

-520 QQSLKTWEAAE
+520 QKSLKSWEAGE

>member
-1 MSVLPVL
+1 
-8 DIGMPSAILIGTST
+8 
-22 NAVEVIVDLGFFMNH
+22 MNH
-37 KQNFKLLATSLAVI
+37 KQNFKLLATAMAVF
-51 TLAGCASLQPEA
+51 TLAGCANFKPEA
-63 LQDAAIVQQA
+63 LQDAGIVEQA
-73 KAVKDQQASAVE
+73 KVVKAQHGQAVD
-85 PINGPL
+85 PIKGPL
-91 TLEEA
+91 SLEEA

-108 VRILEEAMAYGTL
+108 VRIMEEAIAYGTL

-129 PKLMANAGYRNRD
+129 PKFMANAGYRSRD
-142 TDLLTNLRAGPN
+142 TDLLTNLRAGPS
-154 SPIIPGSTIS
+154 SPIIPGSTLS
-164 SARQA
+164 SALQA

-227 LGQSIR
+227 LGQSVR
-233 DTMAEAESALK
+233 DTMRDAESALNG
-244 ASESA
+244 SEAA
-249 EASAMRSPLEPLRF
+249 ESSAMRSPLEPLRF

-281 SSARVELSTLAA
+281 SSARVELATLAA
-293 LPAGSNFSVVEPQ
+293 LPAGSNFTVVEPK
-306 AQINTQWL
+306 ALINTRWL
-314 DMNPA
+314 DMNPS

-344 EAKKAIVKMF
+344 DAKKAILKMF

-388 GVLSA
+388 GLLGA
-393 PTAKRLADMG
+393 PTAQRLADMG
-403 ISMADQRQ
+403 VSMADQRQ

-428 YANAAKQYMRADK
+428 YANAAKQFQRADK
-441 IAKVDGRMAEVVTAR
+441 IARVDSRMAEVVTAR

-501 EPAVQAAQTMPLPE
+501 EPVVQAAEGKPLAE

-520 QQSLKTWEAAE
+520 QQSLKTWEAGE

>member
-1 MSVLPVL
+1 
-8 DIGMPSAILIGTST
+8 
-22 NAVEVIVDLGFFMNH
+22 MNH
-37 KQNFKLLATSLAVI
+37 KQNFKLLATSLAVF
-51 TLAGCASLQPEA
+51 TLAGCANLKPET
-63 LQDAAIVQQA
+63 LQDADLVQQA
-73 KAVKDQQASAVE
+73 KTIKAKQDSAVE

-91 TLEEA
+91 SLEES

-108 VRILEEAMAYGTL
+108 VRIMEEAMAYGSL

-129 PKLMANAGYRNRD
+129 PKLMANAGYRSRD

-154 SPIIPGSTIS
+154 SPITPGSTIS
-164 SARQA
+164 SSRQA

-184 QSYYA
+184 QSYYT
-189 AKQSGDRVLIA
+189 AKQSGDRVLIT

-227 LGQSIR
+227 LGQSVR
-233 DTMAEAESALK
+233 DTIKEAEAALNGSEAAES
-244 ASESA
+244 
-249 EASAMRSPLEPLRF
+249 SAMRSPLEPLRF

-281 SSARVELSTLAA
+281 SSARVELATLAA
-293 LPAGSNFSVVEPQ
+293 LPAGSNFTVVEPQ
-306 AQINTQWL
+306 TQINTKWL
-314 DMNPA
+314 DINPA

-332 RESLYNARIARD
+332 RESLYNARVARD
-344 EAKKAIVKMF
+344 EAKKAITKMF
-354 PGVSFSYGTKTTND
+354 PGVSFSYGTKGTND
-368 EYIVNQRW
+368 EYIVNQHW

-388 GVLSA
+388 GILSA

-403 ISMADQRQ
+403 IAMADQRQ
-411 VATQMAV
+411 VATQMAI

-441 IAKVDGRMAEVVTAR
+441 IARVDNRMAEVVTAR

-465 ESVAQQT
+465 DSVAQQT
-472 ASILSALRRY
+472 ASILSELRRY

-501 EPAVQAAQTMPLPE
+501 EPVVQAAEGKPLAE

-520 QQSLKTWEAAE
+520 QQSLKTWEAGE

>member
-1 MSVLPVL
+1 
-8 DIGMPSAILIGTST
+8 
-22 NAVEVIVDLGFFMNH
+22 MNH
-37 KQNFKLLATSLAVI
+37 KQNFKLLATSLAVF
-51 TLAGCASLQPEA
+51 TLAGCANLKPEA
-63 LQDAAIVQQA
+63 LQDADIVKQA
-73 KAVKDQQASAVE
+73 QTVKGKQTSAVE
-85 PINGPL
+85 AINGPL
-91 TLEEA
+91 SLEEA
-96 IARAIKYNAERQ
+96 IARAVKYNAERQ
-108 VRILEEAMAYGTL
+108 VRIMEEAMAYGTL

-129 PKLMANAGYRNRD
+129 PKFMANAGYRSRD
-142 TDLLTNLRAGPN
+142 SDLLTNLRAGPN
-154 SPIIPGSTIS
+154 SPITPGSTLS
-164 SARQA
+164 SSRQA

-189 AKQSGDRVLIA
+189 AKQSGDRVMIA

-227 LGQSIR
+227 LGQSVR
-233 DTMAEAESALK
+233 DTMQEAEAALK
-244 ASESA
+244 GSEAA
-249 EASAMRSPLEPLRF
+249 ESSAMRSPMEPLRF

-281 SSARVELSTLAA
+281 SSARVELATLAA
-293 LPAGSNFSVVEPQ
+293 LPSGSNFTVVEPQ
-306 AQINTQWL
+306 AQINTKWL

-344 EAKKAIVKMF
+344 EAKRAMLKMF
-354 PGVSFSYGTKTTND
+354 PGITFSYGNRTTND

-376 NEAGAQISFNLL
+376 NEAGAQISFNLM
-388 GVLSA
+388 GILSA

-441 IAKVDGRMAEVVTAR
+441 IARVDSRMAEVVNAR

-465 ESVAQQT
+465 DSVAQQT
-472 ASILSALRRY
+472 ASILSALRRF

-501 EPAVQAAQTMPLPE
+501 EPVVMAAEGKPLPE

-520 QQSLKTWEAAE
+520 QQSLKNWEAGE